1 MYKIIS
7 IDDEKESLP
16 GYSPENAGDFHAE
29 SARSA
34 NKKFDQ
40 ELRKIKNKEVV
51 LMCGGSASGK
61 TEFIAKFCPVEGEN
75 FEGIIFDS
83 TLPSEKGAEIKIKNI
98 KKSGNIPVIYFIL
111 PSSLTRCFR
120 AFHKRDRKIPESEFF
135 KTHSGARRV
144 ALWIAKNYPEVKIC
158 LYYNRLLE
166 EVIESEKNPQIVIDE
181 GDLGFVEIS
190 FEGRSELILFLEKE
204 QFSEEEI
211 AILIAKGR

>member
-16 GYSPENAGDFHAE
+16 GYSPEKADDFHTE

-61 TEFIAKFCPVEGEN
+61 TEFIAKFCPTEGEN
-75 FEGIIFDS
+75 FEGLVFDS

-98 KKSGNIPVIYFIL
+98 KKSGNIPVICFVL
-111 PSSLTRCFR
+111 PFSLTRCFR
-120 AFHKRDRKIPESEFF
+120 AFHKRDRKIPESRFF
-135 KTHSGARRV
+135 ETHSGARKV
-144 ALWIAKNYPEVKIC
+144 ALWIAKNHPEIEI
-158 LYYNRLLE
+158 LIFYNHLSE
-166 EVIESEKNPQIVIDE
+166 EIPDE
-181 GDLGFVEIS
+181 NFSDSDGFGFTKIS
-190 FEGRSELILFLEKE
+190 FDNRNEMISFLEKE
-204 QFSEEEI
+204 QCSEEEI
-211 AILIAKGR
+211 KALITNGR